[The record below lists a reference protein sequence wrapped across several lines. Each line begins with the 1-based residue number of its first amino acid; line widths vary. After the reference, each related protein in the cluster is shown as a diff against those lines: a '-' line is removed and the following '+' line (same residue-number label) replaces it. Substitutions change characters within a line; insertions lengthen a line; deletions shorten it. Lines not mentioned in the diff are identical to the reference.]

1 MTEELSLVQ
10 FNNARFRTSRAA
22 DELNQRFLTRL
33 GLKYRYSP
41 ARLAI
46 ARSLWEP
53 SKPSVIE
60 DDDGGKVIKGSELF
74 GDDLPVWVSLI
85 AQHKGAPIDSLRELH
100 SLVSDHWHRGAHQ
113 LWEDW
118 KNQGEDFDKFLML
131 LVARAGVKEG
141 AGARAIDDTS
151 VPGLNSRPFPV
162 VVRIGDPGT
171 ELNTRKPVE
180 WIANAPGVSPHVA
193 LMGGTNSGKTH
204 LGLNLLQQ
212 IKKQTNCPII
222 FFDIAKGDI
231 AEKREL
237 IASLG
242 MRNIVVPSQPVP
254 LNFFAVDES
263 DPENASQVSLAF
275 RDSFERVN
283 KLGAV
288 QKDILRDAVIEAL
301 QGTPPITLNEARDAV
316 IRVCEERDTKG
327 GTLLSVL
334 NDLCVGRSLFMP
346 ELSPQEF
353 FSRSWLIDLHSTVD
367 TQQKLVVFLVLDAA
381 KRYFMSLP
389 DAPTDENGHRGFR
402 AVIAIDEARR
412 VLGYKHPSLSNLIRL
427 ARSKGVGIWLM
438 SQSPDDFDQEEDNFL
453 ENIGL
458 AISFRTNSIRPKTL
472 RTILGTDVDLAS
484 LGSGVAVTR
493 LPGKNT
499 YVRVQAWEAN
509 L

>member
-22 DELNQRFLTRL
+22 DELNQKFLTRL

-46 ARSLWEP
+46 ARSLWDP
-53 SKPSVIE
+53 SKPNSVQ

-74 GDDLPVWVSLI
+74 GDDLPVWITLLV
-85 AQHKGAPIDSLRELH
+85 QHKGSPLESLRELH
-100 SLVSDHWHRGAHQ
+100 SLIAAHWHRGAHQ

-118 KNQGEDFDKFLML
+118 ENQSEDFDKFLML
-131 LVARAGVKEG
+131 LATRAGVKEG
-141 AGARAIDDTS
+141 AGGKVFEDLAI
-151 VPGLNSRPFPV
+151 PGATSRPFPV
-162 VVRIGDPGT
+162 VVRIGAPGT
-171 ELNTRKPVE
+171 DISTRKPVE
-180 WIANAPGVSPHVA
+180 WGANAPGIPPHVA

-204 LGLNLLQQ
+204 LGLNLLAQ
-212 IKKQTNCPII
+212 IKKQCNCPII

-231 AEKREL
+231 AEKRDL
-237 IASLG
+237 IGSLG
-242 MRNIVVPSQPVP
+242 MRHVVIPGQPVP
-254 LNFFAVDES
+254 LNFLATD
-263 DPENASQVSLAF
+263 DNDAENASQVALAF

-288 QKDILRDAVIEAL
+288 QKDILRDAVMEAL
-301 QGTPPITLNEARDAV
+301 QGPPPITLNDVRDAV
-316 IRVCEERDTKG
+316 TRVCEERETRG

-334 NDLCVGRSLFMP
+334 NDLCIGRSLFLP
-346 ELSPQEF
+346 EMSPQDF
-353 FSRSWLIDLHSTVD
+353 FSRSWLIDLHTSVD

-389 DAPTDENGHRGFR
+389 DAPVDENGYRAFR
-402 AVIAIDEARR
+402 AIIAIDEARR

-458 AISFRTNSIRPKTL
+458 AISFRTNAVRPRTL
-472 RTILGTDVDLAS
+472 RTILGADVDLAS
-484 LGSGVAVTR
+484 LPSGVAVTR
-493 LPGKNT
+493 LPGRNS
-499 YVRVQAWEAN
+499 YIRVQAWEPS
-509 L
+509 